1 MPLGNPTL
9 VRWVSLGNV
18 RHHVTFSRHS
28 CEPKHVSIIWKIS
41 FILCVFVRVLT
52 FTNCDKTD
60 MREEGIENRARII
73 WGNVLLSEQYYPI
86 LDVGALG
93 RRFWLWGCREGLGFI
108 FRQVQAKGELPSTA
122 FALNTSCSSYSGSRV
137 QASLKQHVDLG
148 RGGQFILLFLNGCQK
163 LTSVT
168 EIIPNTAIN
177 KKPQWPQMVSYVCR
191 CLYACV

>member
-9 VRWVSLGNV
+9 VRWVSLGSV

-86 LDVGALG
+86 LDVRALG
-93 RRFWLWGCREGLGFI
+93 RRFLALGLQRGSGFHFSASASQRRAAKYSFRSQHFLLFLLWLR
-108 FRQVQAKGELPSTA
+108 R
-122 FALNTSCSSYSGSRV
+122 R
-137 QASLKQHVDLG
+137 QASLKHHSDLG
-148 RGGQFILLFLNGCQK
+148 RGGQFILPFLDGCQNSHLLHELHRK
-163 LTSVT
+163 Q
-168 EIIPNTAIN
+168 P
-177 KKPQWPQMVSYVCR
+177 
-191 CLYACV
+191 